1 MERAAWTAAHS
12 GVPLRALSPMRGQG
26 ELELLQEVR
35 ISGLEVLPIIEGG
48 KGVSVSNGRS
58 AGAFAAAGCVGTFS
72 GVNADAFDDD
82 GRLVPQAYRGR
93 TRRDR
98 YEELVAY
105 AIRGGIAQARLAREV
120 SGGRGRIHMNVLWE
134 AAATPRILHGILEGA
149 KGLIHGI

>member
-1 MERAAWTAAHS
+1 MERAAWAAAHS

-35 ISGLEVLPIIEGG
+35 ISGLEVLPIVEGG

-58 AGAFAAAGCVGTFS
+58 AGTFAAADCVGTFS
-72 GVNADAFDDD
+72 GVNSDAFDEN
-82 GRLVPQAYRGR
+82 GQVVPQVYRGR

-105 AIRGGIAQARLAREV
+105 AIRGGIAQAQMAYEQ
-120 SGGRGRIHMNVLWE
+120 SNGRGRIHMNV
-134 AAATPRILHGILEGA
+134 
-149 KGLIHGI
+149 